1 MPVGVAGAGAYSLSM
16 MAEDGAHLSSLKRS
30 SLQVQ
35 TAVEL
40 THGKL
45 RAIEDDLADFLDDYY
60 AKVGPSF
67 EELTRLQE
75 ELCAVQNG
83 SFGVA
88 TNAVD
93 VQKTAEKQQSSLK
106 QFYRD
111 MARECHPDA
120 DAASTGQ
127 GDAQALKAE
136 MMKTLNAAYAR
147 KNLSEM
153 WQIKWELERQKEDG
167 KLSHQRRLELLKT
180 QQEQMQNT
188 LNELQERERELRD
201 SEAYA
206 LMQHARLMQC
216 CGQDF
221 IAMVQGRVTAQ
232 LAQAKRELRAAKH
245 QAKYWGHVR
254 MQKAQNS
261 L

>member
-1 MPVGVAGAGAYSLSM
+1 MISESC
-16 MAEDGAHLSSLKRS
+16 AHYHSLKRS
-30 SLQVQ
+30 SAQVQ

-45 RAIEDDLADFLDDYY
+45 RAIEDELADFLDDYY

-67 EELTRLQE
+67 EQLTRLQE
-75 ELCAVQNG
+75 ELLALQSG
-83 SFGVA
+83 SFGMKPKSS
-88 TNAVD
+88 D
-93 VQKTAEKQQSSLK
+93 VPSISETQPTAIK

-111 MARECHPDA
+111 MARECHPDSA
-120 DAASTGQ
+120 GANAGQ
-127 GDAQALKAE
+127 GDLKAE

-153 WQIKWELERQKEDG
+153 WHIKWELERQKEDG
-167 KLSHQRRLELLKT
+167 KLSHQKRLELLKT
-180 QQEQMQNT
+180 QQEHMQNT
-188 LNELQERERELRD
+188 LSELQARERELRD

-221 IAMVQGRVTAQ
+221 IAMVQGRVAGQ
-232 LAQAKRELRAAKH
+232 LEDAKRELRAAKH
-245 QAKYWGHVR
+245 QAKYWGHVKVQR
-254 MQKAQNS
+254 AGN
-261 L
+261 

>member
-1 MPVGVAGAGAYSLSM
+1 M
-16 MAEDGAHLSSLKRS
+16 MADDGAQLSSLKRS

-67 EELTRLQE
+67 ERLTRLQE
-75 ELCAVQNG
+75 ELAAVQGG
-83 SFGVA
+83 SFGVSIDLA
-88 TNAVD
+88 DAQNTS
-93 VQKTAEKQQSSLK
+93 EKQQSSLK

-111 MARECHPDA
+111 MARECHPDVGE
-120 DAASTGQ
+120 ASAGQ
-127 GDAQALKAE
+127 GDAKALKAE

-167 KLSHQRRLELLKT
+167 KLSHQKRLELLKI

-188 LNELQERERELRD
+188 LSELQARERELRD

-221 IAMVQGRVTAQ
+221 IAMVQGRVAAQ
-232 LAQAKRELRAAKH
+232 LEQAKRELRAAKH

-261 L
+261 V